1 MTEYRDV
8 LERVGDRAPMP
19 EPAFDRILRRRDRKR
34 RNQRISAGVIGLTVS
49 VALVL
54 ALANVSADRGA
65 RPIVGPPPLPTNGW
79 IAYAAE
85 PGNEAAGSN
94 APRYIYLSR
103 DGEAARRIVG
113 SDGDGLVRRCPVFS
127 PDGSKLAYS
136 EYSSYDASPTGPV
149 TLVVTALD
157 GTGDPTGAEQR
168 IAAPTMLEPYLFC
181 AEWSPDGRRLA
192 YEDDT
197 GLWVASLDGQTP
209 VRLFDSRGSD
219 PVHDFEW
226 SPDGSQI
233 AVSLLNGGILLVP
246 VDGKDVSVVP
256 GGMNGG
262 TLTWAPD
269 GTRVAVGRDG
279 SWGARNPGIQ
289 VIDVDRNV
297 VRTLDLGD
305 DPKMGGDPAWSP
317 DGEHI
322 AFVED
327 DRIVLADP
335 DGGGSMTLPSVE
347 LPDISKRPL
356 SIWAIQWSPD
366 GQRLLSI
373 GAVLKP
379 DVTYAVVSF
388 SVDGTSSAV
397 AVSPVTFGLYF
408 TTPSDLDWQAVPP

>member
-34 RNQRISAGVIGLTVS
+34 RNQRISAGVVGLAVS

-54 ALANVSADRGA
+54 ALVNVSAKRGL
-65 RPIVGPPPLPTNGW
+65 RPIGVPTPLPSNGW
-79 IAYAAE
+79 IAYTAE
-85 PGNEAAGSN
+85 PGNEAGGA
-94 APRYIYLSR
+94 ARYIYLA
-103 DGEAARRIVG
+103 GEGVAARRIVG
-113 SDGDGLVRRCPVFS
+113 SDGDGLIRRCPAFS
-127 PDGSKLAYS
+127 PDGSMLAYS
-136 EYSSYDASPTGPV
+136 EYASPSPGTL

-157 GTGDPTGAEQR
+157 SSGDPTGSEQR
-168 IAAPTMLEPYLFC
+168 IAAPTVQEPYLVC

-192 YEDDT
+192 YADDA
-197 GLWVASLDGQTP
+197 GLWVAALDGQTP
-209 VRLFDSRGSD
+209 DRLLYSRDG
-219 PVHDFEW
+219 PVHEFEW

-233 AVSLLNGGILLVP
+233 AASLSDATLLVP
-246 VDGKDVSVVP
+246 VDGKDVRVVA
-256 GGMNGG
+256 MTGG

-269 GTRVAVGRDG
+269 GTRVAVGRDH
-279 SWGARNPGIQ
+279 SIR
-289 VIDVDRNV
+289 VIDIDRNV

-305 DPKMGGDPAWSP
+305 DPAMGGDPAWSP

-335 DGGGSMTLPSVE
+335 DGGGSMTLPPVE

-373 GAVLKP
+373 GAVLRP
-379 DVTYAVVSF
+379 DVVGYAVVSV

-397 AVSPVTFGLYF
+397 PVSPVTWGLYF
-408 TTPSDLDWQAVPP
+408 TAPSDLDWQAIPS

>member
-8 LERVGDRAPMP
+8 LEKVGDRAPMP
-19 EPAFDRILRRRDRKR
+19 EPAFERILRRRDQKR
-34 RNQRISAGVIGLTVS
+34 RNQRIWAGAVGLTAT

-54 ALANVSADRGA
+54 TLAQVSADRDV
-65 RPIVGPPPLPTNGW
+65 RPVTEPTPLPSNGW

-85 PGNEAAGSN
+85 PGNEAGG
-94 APRYIYLSR
+94 PRYIYLSR
-103 DGEAARRIVG
+103 DGVAARRIVG
-113 SDGDGLVRRCPVFS
+113 SDGDGLDRKCPAFS

-136 EYSSYDASPTGPV
+136 EYPSHDASPTGPP

-157 GTGDPTGAEQR
+157 GSGDPTGEEQR
-168 IAAPTMLEPYLFC
+168 IAVPTMPLC
-181 AEWSPDGRRLA
+181 AQWSPDGRRLA
-192 YEDDT
+192 YVDDT

-209 VRLFDSRGSD
+209 VRLFDSRASGSI
-219 PVHDFEW
+219 HDFEW

-233 AVSLLNGGILLVP
+233 AVSLLNGEILLVP

-262 TLTWAPD
+262 TLAWAPD

-279 SWGARNPGIQ
+279 SWGGRNPGIQ

-305 DPKMGGDPAWSP
+305 NPTMGGDPAWSP

-327 DRIVLADP
+327 NRVVLADP
-335 DGGGSMTLPSVE
+335 DGGGSMTLPPVE
-347 LPDISKRPL
+347 LPDISKRHL
-356 SIWAIQWSPD
+356 SIWAVQWSPD

-388 SVDGTSSAV
+388 EVDGTSSAV

-408 TTPSDLDWQAVPP
+408 TTPSDLDWQAVPS

>member
-8 LERVGDRAPMP
+8 LERVGDRASMP

-34 RNQRISAGVIGLTVS
+34 RNQRISAGVVGLAVS

-54 ALANVSADRGA
+54 ALVNVSAERGL
-65 RPIVGPPPLPTNGW
+65 RPIEVPTPLPSNGW
-79 IAYAAE
+79 IAYTAE
-85 PGNEAAGSN
+85 PGNEAGGA
-94 APRYIYLSR
+94 ARYIYLA
-103 DGEAARRIVG
+103 GEGVAARRIVG
-113 SDGDGLVRRCPVFS
+113 SDRDGLIRRCPAFS
-127 PDGSKLAYS
+127 PDGSMLAYS
-136 EYSSYDASPTGPV
+136 EYASPSPGAV
-149 TLVVTALD
+149 ALVVTALD
-157 GTGDPTGAEQR
+157 GSGDPTGGQQR
-168 IAAPTMLEPYLFC
+168 IAAPTMQGPYLC
-181 AEWSPDGRRLA
+181 AKWSPDGRRLA
-192 YEDDT
+192 YIDDT
-197 GLWVASLDGQTP
+197 GLRVASLDGRRP
-209 VRLFDSRGSD
+209 LRLFR

-226 SPDGSQI
+226 SPDGAQI
-233 AVSLLNGGILLVP
+233 AVSVDGAVLLVP
-246 VDGKDVSVVP
+246 AGGGEVRVVP
-256 GGMNGG
+256 GGMDGG

-269 GTRVAVGRDG
+269 GTRLAVGRDD
-279 SWGARNPGIQ
+279 SWAARNPGIQ

-305 DPKMGGDPAWSP
+305 DPAMGGDPAWSP

-335 DGGGSMTLPSVE
+335 DGGGSMTLPPVE

-366 GQRLLSI
+366 GQKLLSI

-379 DVTYAVVSF
+379 DVGGGYAVVSV

-397 AVSPVTFGLYF
+397 PLSPVTWGLYF
-408 TTPSDLDWQAVPP
+408 TAPSDLDWQAIPS

>member
-54 ALANVSADRGA
+54 ALADVSADRSS
-65 RPIVGPPPLPTNGW
+65 RPLTVPTTLPSNGW
-79 IAYAAE
+79 IVYVAE
-85 PGNEAAGSN
+85 PGNEAAG
-94 APRYIYLSR
+94 APRYIYLA
-103 DGEAARRIVG
+103 GEGVAARPIVG
-113 SDGDGLVRRCPVFS
+113 SAGDPLDRRCPAFS
-127 PDGSKLAYS
+127 PDGSMLAYS
-136 EYSSYDASPTGPV
+136 QYASPFAFPGTV

-157 GTGDPTGAEQR
+157 GSGDPTGGERR
-168 IAAPTMLEPYLFC
+168 IAVRSVLEPNLLC
-181 AEWSPDGRRLA
+181 ARWSPDGRRLA
-192 YEDDT
+192 YTVDT
-197 GLWVASLDGQTP
+197 GLWVASLDGPTP
-209 VRLFDSRGSD
+209 VRLFDNGGSG

-226 SPDGSQI
+226 SPDGAQI
-233 AVSLLNGGILLVP
+233 AVSVDGAVLLVP
-246 VDGKDVSVVP
+246 AGGGEARVVP
-256 GGMNGG
+256 GGMDGG

-269 GTRVAVGRDG
+269 GTRLAVGRDD
-279 SWGARNPGIQ
+279 SWAARNPGIQ
-289 VIDVDRNV
+289 VINVDRNV

-305 DPKMGGDPAWSP
+305 DPAMGGDPAWSP

-335 DGGGSMTLPSVE
+335 DGGGSMTLPPVE

-379 DVTYAVVSF
+379 DLTYAVVSISADRF
-388 SVDGTSSAV
+388 SSTV
-397 AVSPVTFGLYF
+397 AVSPATLGLYF
-408 TTPSDLDWQAVPP
+408 TTPWDLNWQPVPP